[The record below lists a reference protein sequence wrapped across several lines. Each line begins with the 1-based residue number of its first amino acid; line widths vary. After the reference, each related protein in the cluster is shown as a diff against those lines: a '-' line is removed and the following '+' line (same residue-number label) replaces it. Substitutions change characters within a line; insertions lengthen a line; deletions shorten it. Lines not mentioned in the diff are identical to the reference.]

1 MPTGIANS
9 VVMMPETFSKL
20 ESKLEV
26 LCEVVHRIEEKVDKQ
41 NGSVARLHEWQ
52 IAHIEQSKE
61 RCKQIEG
68 LIADQAAMTE
78 RLAPVLAALKYPRW
92 LVLGF
97 FLLLITAGYDVM
109 SPVLSVLGLK

>member
-1 MPTGIANS
+1 MTPDHLTR
-9 VVMMPETFSKL
+9 L

-41 NGSVARLHEWQ
+41 NGSVARLKEWQ
-52 IAHIEQSKE
+52 IAHVEQSKE

-92 LVLGF
+92 FVLGF
-97 FLLLITAGYDVM
+97 FLLLITVGYDVV
-109 SPVLSVLGLK
+109 SPALSALGLK